1 MLETINERTNIA
13 KKLVLVME
21 ECSHILKQGI
31 NEYHKYTYATAE
43 DVLAKVNNS
52 LTKNRIASIV
62 IPCLQSLIDVQNLKG
77 NVEHLATVQVKIEL
91 IDSDSGESAKFVG
104 IGSGQDIGDKA
115 VMKAQT
121 AAIKYAY
128 IMSLC
133 IATGDDPEADGN
145 TDRFVNEESN
155 RNTKVVPVVKNAER
169 VVCTQCKTEITSKV
183 AKYSVD
189 KYGKKLC
196 IKCQRLG
203 AVA

>member
-31 NEYHKYTYATAE
+31 NEYHKYTYVTAE

-62 IPCLQSLIDVQNLKG
+62 IPYLQSLIDVQNLKG
-77 NVEHLATVQVKIEL
+77 NTEHLATVQVKVEL
-91 IDSDSGESAKFVG
+91 IDSDSGESVKLVG

-128 IMSLC
+128 MMSLC
-133 IATGDDPEADGN
+133 IATGDDPEAEAN
-145 TDRFVNEESN
+145 TDRFVDEEWN
-155 RNTKVVPVVKNAER
+155 RNTKAVPVKNVKR
-169 VVCTQCKTEITSKV
+169 SVCTQCKAEITNKV
-183 AKYSVD
+183 AKYSID

>member
-1 MLETINERTNIA
+1 MLENINERRKIA
-13 KKLVLVME
+13 QKLVLVME
-21 ECSHILKQGI
+21 ECSHIIKQGV

-43 DVLAKVNNS
+43 DVLVKVNKA

-62 IPCLQSLIDVQNLKG
+62 IPCLQSFKEVQNLKG
-77 NVEHLATVQVKIEL
+77 NTEHLATVQVKIEL
-91 IDSDSGESAKFVG
+91 VDSESGESVKFVG
-104 IGSGQDIGDKA
+104 IGSGQDMGDKA

-128 IMSLC
+128 MMSLC
-133 IATGDDPEADGN
+133 IATGDDPEADSN
-145 TDRFVNEESN
+145 TDRFTEKRKEMKVRNNE
-155 RNTKVVPVVKNAER
+155 KHLICV
-169 VVCTQCKTEITSKV
+169 QCRAEITEKV
-183 AKYSVD
+183 AKYSFE